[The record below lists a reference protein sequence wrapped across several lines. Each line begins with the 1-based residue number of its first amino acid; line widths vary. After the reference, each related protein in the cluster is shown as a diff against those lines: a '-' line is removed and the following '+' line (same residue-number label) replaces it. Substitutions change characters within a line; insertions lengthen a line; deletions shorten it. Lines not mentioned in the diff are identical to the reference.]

1 MRAAAFPLILIAA
14 ASALTV
20 PLGGSSY
27 ELSKREVQGGNGKS
41 DGPIDG
47 PGGPGGSSEQYNEDE
62 EVNGEIGPDRGSEI
76 DPVFPDDQTDLFADS
91 VDGTQEPQDEPSP
104 LPSTLQAFRE
114 KQALLRGFNR
124 FRRQRADPGSTEAL
138 FDDSLHRYPLTPDTA
153 QRLLAYMQRVML
165 SVQRS
170 GMTVSEGIAMQ
181 FAQLDTSVLQQ
192 ELSRII
198 SFAEDERLGSGSQ
211 LAEQLVALAEDH
223 AIILLVALRASGS
236 GIAGTSSMR
245 DFLMQRNPFITEER
259 ATEIARIVESQYQ
272 PLPPRDSRSPL
283 WRRLTN
289 WWNSLF
295 D

>member
-47 PGGPGGSSEQYNEDE
+47 PGGSSEQYNEDE
-62 EVNGEIGPDRGSEI
+62 EVNGEIGPDSRSEI
-76 DPVFPDDQTDLFADS
+76 DPVFPDDQNDLFADS

-165 SVQRS
+165 TVQRS

-198 SFAEDERLGSGSQ
+198 SFAQENERLGSSGSQ
-211 LAEQLVALAEDH
+211 LPEQLVALAEDH
-223 AIILLVALRASGS
+223 AIILLVSLRASGS
-236 GIAGTSSMR
+236 GISGTSSMR

-272 PLPPRDSRSPL
+272 PLPPRDSRLSL

-289 WWNSLF
+289 WWNGLF